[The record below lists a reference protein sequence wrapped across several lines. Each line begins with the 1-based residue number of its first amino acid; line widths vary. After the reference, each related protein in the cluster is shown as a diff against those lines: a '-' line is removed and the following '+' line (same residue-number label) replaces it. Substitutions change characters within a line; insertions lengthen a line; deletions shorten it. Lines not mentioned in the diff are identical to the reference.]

1 MPSVIKE
8 RLASGQIVRTMH
20 VTGFIKPRALE
31 MLGLVG
37 NFHGVWIDQEHSA
50 IAHAELESLLI
61 ACRAASIDAFARVAP
76 TDYATVMRPME
87 AGCSG
92 VMIAQVRSMDEVNQ
106 AVEWAKYPPV
116 GRRGFFGGNV
126 ETGFGNI
133 EMAAHVV
140 NANRDRWVAIQIETP
155 EAVEIAGRIAA
166 TDGVDWL
173 FVGPADLSVTLGVP
187 GEFLHPKCID
197 ALKRVSAATKKAGK
211 AWGTLSR
218 DPEHALRCRELGCQL
233 FSVFG
238 DIDCLRAGL
247 TALEERFAEL
257 MDSGETP

>member
-1 MPSVIKE
+1 MGSIIKQ
-8 RLASGQIVRTMH
+8 RLAAGKIVRTMH

-37 NFHGVWIDQEHSA
+37 KFHGIWIDQEHSA

-61 ACRAASIDAFARVAP
+61 ACRASGLDAFARVAP
-76 TDYATVMRPME
+76 TDYPTVMRPME

-92 VMIAQVRSMDEVNQ
+92 VMIAQVRSLEEVER
-106 AVEWAKYPPV
+106 AIEWAKYPPV
-116 GRRGFFGGNV
+116 GRRGFFGGNI

-133 EMAAHVV
+133 EMASHVA
-140 NANRDRWVAIQIETP
+140 NANRERWISIQIETP
-155 EAVEIAGRIAA
+155 EAVELADQIAA
-166 TDGVDWL
+166 KKEVDWL

-187 GEFLHPKCID
+187 GDFLHPKCVD
-197 ALKRVSAATKKAGK
+197 ALKRVAAATKKAGK
-211 AWGTLSR
+211 AWGILSR
-218 DPEHALRCRELGCQL
+218 DAEHAIKCRELGCQL

-247 TALEERFAEL
+247 TSLEERFAAL
-257 MDSGETP
+257 MD